1 MELHLKNI
9 NKSFDQQSVLN
20 GASFSFE
27 DHQIYGILGRNGA
40 GKTTLFNILYS
51 EIEADQGEI
60 WLEEKGEER
69 AMTAEDV
76 AMVFAEN
83 YLPEFLTGF
92 EFVQFFIDVRGHE
105 EALTADEYLDL
116 VGIGEDDRHRLIKG
130 YSSGMQSKLSLL
142 TMFIAQPPIIL
153 LDEPLTAVDVIS
165 GIEIKKLLL
174 TLKPGRI
181 ILLSTHILQLA
192 EDLCDKIVLL
202 RHGKLSA
209 LEDFGSEEAFEA
221 QIVHALSEGDQDD

>member
-1 MELHLKNI
+1 MQLHIKEI
-9 NKSFDQQSVLN
+9 QKSFDKQPVLR
-20 GASFSFE
+20 GATFTFE
-27 DHQIYGILGRNGA
+27 DNQIYGILGRNGA
-40 GKTTLFNILYS
+40 GKTTLFNILYD
-51 EIEADQGEI
+51 EIDADGGHVWVEKDGATREI
-60 WLEEKGEER
+60 
-69 AMTAEDV
+69 APQDV
-76 AMVFAEN
+76 AMVFADN

-92 EFVQFFIDVRGHE
+92 EFIQFFIEVRGHE
-105 EALTADEYLDL
+105 TSLSADEYLDL
-116 VGIGEDDRHRLIKG
+116 VGINEQDRHRLIKG

-153 LDEPLTAVDVIS
+153 LDEPLTAVDVVS

-202 RHGKLSA
+202 RHGQLSV

-221 QIVHALSEGDQDD
+221 QIVKALSEDESYD